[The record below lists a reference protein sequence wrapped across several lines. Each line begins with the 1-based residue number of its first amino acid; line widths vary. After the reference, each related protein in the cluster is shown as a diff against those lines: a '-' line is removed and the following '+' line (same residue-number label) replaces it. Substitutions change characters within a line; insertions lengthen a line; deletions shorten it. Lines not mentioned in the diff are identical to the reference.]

1 MPVWVA
7 VAQQRSS
14 TRVRKRK
21 ARVGD
26 SLLLPTRRKTTML
39 RFLLLR
45 HLLLHAHLAL
55 YSPSHPQEGVEEVK
69 EQRQGEGG
77 Q

>member
-1 MPVWVA
+1 
-7 VAQQRSS
+7 
-14 TRVRKRK
+14 
-21 ARVGD
+21 
-26 SLLLPTRRKTTML
+26 ML